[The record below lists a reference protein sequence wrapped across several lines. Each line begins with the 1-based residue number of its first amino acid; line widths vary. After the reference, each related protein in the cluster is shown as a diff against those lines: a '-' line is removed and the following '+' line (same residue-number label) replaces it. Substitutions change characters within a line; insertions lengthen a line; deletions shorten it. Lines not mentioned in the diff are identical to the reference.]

1 MSEKFIPVQIK
12 SDEDGHN
19 FIIPNEFDEEF
30 SAAMEKGYLT
40 DDYSEAEKFQKY
52 RIGGSVNNYQLF
64 ISESEL
70 KKLTGE

>member
-1 MSEKFIPVQIK
+1 MEEEYIPVQIQ

-19 FIIPNEFDEEF
+19 FIIPNELADEF

-52 RIGGSVNNYQLF
+52 RTGGCVNNYQLF
-64 ISESEL
+64 ISAAEM